1 MNKRLLLWGVPSV
14 MWLLF
19 TVWYTDFGGP
29 LSDEEVNKAMAYFDT
44 RGVPPER
51 RRQLQA
57 FFENDS
63 GRQFLMVNNIQM
75 NPNPPPMPGFDAGAT
90 SEDYQAHYME
100 HMYPELLFR
109 ACHPV
114 FYASGL
120 GFAADVSGI
129 EDAEGWDTAALFRYR
144 SRRSFLEI
152 ITNPEIGPRHDFK
165 LAAMTKTIAYPVET
179 SLYLSDPRLLLFLLF
194 GLVTAM
200 IDIFVYGR
208 GKSNQ

>member
-1 MNKRLLLWGVPSV
+1 
-14 MWLLF
+14 
-19 TVWYTDFGGP
+19 
-29 LSDEEVNKAMAYFDT
+29 
-44 RGVPPER
+44 
-51 RRQLQA
+51 
-57 FFENDS
+57 
-63 GRQFLMVNNIQM
+63 
-75 NPNPPPMPGFDAGAT
+75 
-90 SEDYQAHYME
+90 
-100 HMYPELLFR
+100 MYPELFSR

-129 EDAEGWDTAALFRYR
+129 ENAEGWDTAALFRYR

-179 SLYLSDPRLLLFLLF
+179 SLYLSDPRLLLFLAF

-208 GKSNQ
+208 GKPNG